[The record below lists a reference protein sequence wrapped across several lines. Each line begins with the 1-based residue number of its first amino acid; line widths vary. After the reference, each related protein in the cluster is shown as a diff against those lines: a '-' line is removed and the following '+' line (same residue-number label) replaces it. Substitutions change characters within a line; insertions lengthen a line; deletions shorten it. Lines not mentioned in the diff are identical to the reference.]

1 METSDI
7 ITVQDLWSAGV
18 TETPLPGAL
27 VGSPALMIMCS
38 SKIWRIYPC
47 FACFHFLSSD
57 KNSQLCYKREFIFSG
72 RSHLQL
78 HNWPPVPQHK
88 IWRQVL
94 ERFDPLSGDNFFSRF
109 FYEKFFLQIF
119 LREIF
124 SADFSMRTGGGQAVS
139 HWSSWSRFEDF
150 LWRDFSATTLTRLK
164 LFRCTQISITA

>member
-94 ERFDPLSGDNFFSRF
+94 KDLIRCLETN
-109 FYEKFFLQIF
+109 
-119 LREIF
+119 F
-124 SADFSMRTGGGQAVS
+124 SADFSTRMEGGQAVS

-150 LWRDFSATTLTRLK
+150 LWRDFSATTPTRLK